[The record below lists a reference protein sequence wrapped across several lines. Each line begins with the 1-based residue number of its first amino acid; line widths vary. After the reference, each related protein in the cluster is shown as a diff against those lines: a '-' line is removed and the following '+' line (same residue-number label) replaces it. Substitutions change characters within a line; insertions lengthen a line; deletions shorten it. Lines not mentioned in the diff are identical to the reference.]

1 MAAMRRNWGIF
12 GAAFLLLA
20 TTAATQQPA
29 TGSAQPAT
37 SSGQPATSSGQRSTG
52 PGQPS
57 TASGQSSTS
66 SGQAGP
72 KLTIPVAVS
81 TVVANPD
88 RYAGSMVSMTAAVVQ
103 LYGATAFSVSQARSS
118 TAPRSGSSTARGS
131 AHAAQD
137 VLIVAPLLTAPVQPG
152 AYVTVIGEL
161 VKFDPGAVAA
171 RMKEAAPPADVAAK
185 YVGRPAVL
193 ATSVI
198 NTSMTDLAKKLPPPM
213 TPAELELNK
222 AMKQVGPAFTALR
235 QAVNASNTSDA
246 RDQAAALSKG
256 FTDAA
261 AFWKTQSHADA
272 IQWTEDA
279 RKMADEIAMLAAK
292 PDADGLKAAVPKLQ
306 QFCTNCHTQY
316 RTRLDDGSY
325 RYKDALPK

>member
-1 MAAMRRNWGIF
+1 MTARASTSESGVSWAGTGRSPAEAATTREDRLSAGAITARTAATASAGTHAFIPIPSKVYGLYVGREAPIYLAYGPVRRWLTMAAMRRNWGIF

-29 TGSAQPAT
+29 TGSAQPATSSGQPATSSRQPAT

-137 VLIVAPLLTAPVQPG
+137 
-152 AYVTVIGEL
+152 
-161 VKFDPGAVAA
+161 
-171 RMKEAAPPADVAAK
+171 
-185 YVGRPAVL
+185 
-193 ATSVI
+193 
-198 NTSMTDLAKKLPPPM
+198 
-213 TPAELELNK
+213 
-222 AMKQVGPAFTALR
+222 
-235 QAVNASNTSDA
+235 
-246 RDQAAALSKG
+246 
-256 FTDAA
+256 
-261 AFWKTQSHADA
+261 
-272 IQWTEDA
+272 
-279 RKMADEIAMLAAK
+279 
-292 PDADGLKAAVPKLQ
+292 
-306 QFCTNCHTQY
+306 
-316 RTRLDDGSY
+316 
-325 RYKDALPK
+325 

>member
-1 MAAMRRNWGIF
+1 MAAMRRNRGVF
-12 GAAFLLLA
+12 AAAFVLLA
-20 TTAATQQPA
+20 TSVATQ
-29 TGSAQPAT
+29 QPAT
-37 SSGQPATSSGQRSTG
+37 SSGQSSTAPRQPSTSSSQPATSSSPPAASSSQSS
-52 PGQPS
+52 P
-57 TASGQSSTS
+57 ASGP
-66 SGQAGP
+66 AGP

-81 TVVANPD
+81 TVLANPD

-103 LYGATAFSVSQARSS
+103 LYGATAFSVSQARPS
-118 TAPRSGSSTARGS
+118 TAPASGPTARGS
-131 AHAAQD
+131 ARAPQD
-137 VLIVAPLLTAPVQPG
+137 VLIVAPLLTSPVRPG
-152 AYVTVIGEL
+152 AYVTVIGEV
-161 VKFDPGAVAA
+161 VKFDPAAVSA
-171 RMKEAAPPADVAAK
+171 RMKEAAPPADAAAK

-213 TPAELELNK
+213 TSAELELNK

-235 QAVNASNTSDA
+235 QAINASNTSDA

-261 AFWKTQSHADA
+261 AFWKTQSHPDA

-279 RKMADEIAMLAAK
+279 RKMADEIGMLAAK
-292 PDADGLKAAVPKLQ
+292 PDVDGLKAAIPKLQ